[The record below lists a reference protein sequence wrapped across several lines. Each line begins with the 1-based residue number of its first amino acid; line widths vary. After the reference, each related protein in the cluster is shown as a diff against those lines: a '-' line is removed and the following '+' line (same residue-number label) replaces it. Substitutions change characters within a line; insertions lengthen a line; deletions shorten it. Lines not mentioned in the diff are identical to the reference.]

1 LQRGLDNPIDRP
13 EIIEKKKRQAMEL
26 LSANQVD
33 AKLIQDIWKD
43 CDEQYFLQYSSE
55 EISWH
60 ATNMSLINEG
70 EPLILLR
77 RETERKSTE
86 IFIHVKDNSHL
97 FSKIVIA
104 LDTLNLTI
112 VSAQILTSLNGWTLD
127 TFFVLDHEGDSI
139 YDQEQLTSIHK
150 QLDLILI
157 ENQTPDIVK
166 FKAPRRLTHF
176 DFSPIIKLD
185 NTLSDDST
193 SLFVKAIDRP
203 GLLSA
208 IGQVFSEYKIRVVS
222 ANITTL
228 GETAE
233 DSFYLQTESRQQI
246 TDKTTLDALRDSLLS
261 KIEN

>member
-1 LQRGLDNPIDRP
+1 
-13 EIIEKKKRQAMEL
+13 
-26 LSANQVD
+26 
-33 AKLIQDIWKD
+33 
-43 CDEQYFLQYSSE
+43 
-55 EISWH
+55 
-60 ATNMSLINEG
+60 MSLIRED

-77 RETERKSTE
+77 HETERKSTE

-104 LDTLNLTI
+104 LGALNLTI

-127 TFFVLDHEGDSI
+127 TFFVLDHDGESI
-139 YDQEQLTSIHK
+139 HDEEQLASIHK
-150 QLDLILI
+150 QLDLVLI
-157 ENQTPDIVK
+157 ENQALDSVRL
-166 FKAPRRLTHF
+166 KAPRRLTHF
-176 DFSPIIKLD
+176 DFSPIVKFD

-208 IGQVFSEYKIRVVS
+208 IGQMFLEFKIRVVS

-233 DSFYLQTESRQQI
+233 DSFYLQTESRQKI
-246 TDKTTLDALRDSLLS
+246 TDKSTLDAMRESLLS
-261 KIEN
+261 KLET